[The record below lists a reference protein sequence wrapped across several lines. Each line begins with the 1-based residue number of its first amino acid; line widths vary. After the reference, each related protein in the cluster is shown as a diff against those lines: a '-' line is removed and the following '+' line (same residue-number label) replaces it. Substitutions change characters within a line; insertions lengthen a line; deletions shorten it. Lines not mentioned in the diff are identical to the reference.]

1 LQFNMNDIEDYER
14 ARAMLSGEKPRR
26 DFPQ

>member
-1 LQFNMNDIEDYER
+1 MNDIEDYER